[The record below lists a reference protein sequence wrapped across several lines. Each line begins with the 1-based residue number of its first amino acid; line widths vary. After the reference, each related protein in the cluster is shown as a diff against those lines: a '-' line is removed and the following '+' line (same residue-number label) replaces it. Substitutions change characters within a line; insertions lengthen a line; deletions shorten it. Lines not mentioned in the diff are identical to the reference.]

1 MQSSK
6 VARRE
11 IRKPFSVMK
20 KRKAIR
26 TGKSRDLFKKIR
38 GNPEYISCKRQ
49 ARKRTEIVWTSQKQK
64 IVRRGGKQRV
74 SGDFS
79 LFLPPNLS

>member
-1 MQSSK
+1 
-6 VARRE
+6 
-11 IRKPFSVMK
+11 MK

-26 TGKSRDLFKKIR
+26 TAKSRDLFKKIR

-74 SGDFS
+74 RGDFS
-79 LFLPPNLS
+79 LFLPPNLI